1 VFESWLEAMDGL
13 QPANIMTDQDQ
24 AMATA
29 ISNVFPAAI
38 HRCCF
43 WHVIRIT
50 EVKIDKPLQKG
61 EPFAAAFW
69 ACIFHTDTVQ
79 EFEESWKHMLQWF
92 QMDQHKHLKNMWRTR
107 TTWAPIYFRR
117 HFFPFT
123 STTGRSEGLNS
134 YFKTL
139 VHPSDSVFTFVRQYE
154 LCQDLML
161 DHEDN
166 LGFIVETTVPPLWGR

>member
-1 VFESWLEAMDGL
+1 
-13 QPANIMTDQDQ
+13 
-24 AMATA
+24 
-29 ISNVFPAAI
+29 
-38 HRCCF
+38 
-43 WHVIRIT
+43 VIRIAN
-50 EVKIDKPLQKG
+50 VKIGKPLQKG

-69 ACIFHTDTVQ
+69 ACIFDTDTVQ

-92 QMDQHKHLKNMWRTR
+92 QMDQHKHLKNMWKTR

-161 DHEDN
+161 DREDN